1 MSYLAHSSGGGQ
13 RVQGLKETILKTNPL
28 LEAFGN
34 AATMRN
40 WNSSRLRG
48 FFWKL

>member
-13 RVQGLKETILKTNPL
+13 RVQRLKETILKTNPL

-40 WNSSRLRG
+40 WNSSRSFLIKM
-48 FFWKL
+48 F